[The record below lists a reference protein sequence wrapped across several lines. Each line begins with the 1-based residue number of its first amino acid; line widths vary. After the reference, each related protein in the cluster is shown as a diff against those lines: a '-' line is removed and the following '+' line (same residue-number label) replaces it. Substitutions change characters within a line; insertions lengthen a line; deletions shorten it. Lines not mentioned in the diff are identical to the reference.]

1 MSEWISSLHA
11 VKRLRDAG
19 LNAPEATLGLWAEAR
34 FLRARAIWGRFSHDG
49 GTDELTFPDESPA
62 DPDGLGAA
70 TPWPNIP
77 SDFWHYVNVKHGN
90 AEAHYEA
97 GIFAALVVL
106 DPEIGSHSDTEHIKL
121 YGVSFHSDDLD
132 ALLSG
137 VGERH
142 AKVQLIET
150 ARSNAGAKPKTDGW
164 ADFGGALALFIS
176 EATNSQLQSVNG
188 VYEAVASKLIEAGRT
203 PLVKKSVTP
212 MINRALFWIEEGE
225 VAKGPVE

>member
-19 LNAPEATLGLWAEAR
+19 LNAPEATLGLWAEAG
-34 FLRARAIWGRFSHDG
+34 FLRARAIWGRFSNDG

-121 YGVSFHSDDLD
+121 YGVSFNSDNLD
-132 ALLSG
+132 ALLNG
-137 VGERH
+137 VGEPQVEV
-142 AKVQLIET
+142 KLTKT
-150 ARSNAGAKPKTDGW
+150 APSNRGRRPNAEGW
-164 ADFGGALALFIS
+164 ADFGAALARFVYDVDMTEQEDSGAI
-176 EATNSQLQSVNG
+176 
-188 VYEAVASKLIEAGRT
+188 YEAVADMLANADRQPLDIRT
-203 PLVKKSVTP
+203 VKP
-212 MINRALFWIEEGE
+212 MIEKTILWIKNNKVEGHF
-225 VAKGPVE
+225 GG

>member
-34 FLRARAIWGRFSHDG
+34 FLRARAIWGRISHDG

-62 DPDGLGAA
+62 DPDGLGVA

-132 ALLSG
+132 ALLNG
-137 VGERH
+137 VGEWQ
-142 AKVQLIET
+142 AEVKLPKSVP
-150 ARSNAGAKPKTDGW
+150 SNRGRKPNAEGW
-164 ADFGGALALFIS
+164 ADFGAALARFVYDVDMTEQENI
-176 EATNSQLQSVNG
+176 G
-188 VYEAVASKLIEAGRT
+188 VIYDAVADTLANADRHPLDLRT
-203 PLVKKSVTP
+203 VKP
-212 MINRALFWIEEGE
+212 MIEKTILWIKNNKVEERSVG
-225 VAKGPVE
+225 